1 MFVKHKNNIIDI
13 PKDEGEPVE
22 EYNKRV
28 IFILKNMNN
37 DTLKYSFK
45 DLMELSYIYKFKET
59 LCCSYDEK
67 TELVIKKL
75 VDNLY
80 LKL

>member
-1 MFVKHKNNIIDI
+1 MLVKHKNNIIDI
-13 PKDEGEPVE
+13 PKDEGEPSE

-28 IFILKNMNN
+28 IFIIKNMHN
-37 DTLKYSFK
+37 DSRYSFD
-45 DLMELSYIYKFKET
+45 DLVELSHIYKFKET

-67 TELVIKKL
+67 TESVIREL

-80 LKL
+80 IKL